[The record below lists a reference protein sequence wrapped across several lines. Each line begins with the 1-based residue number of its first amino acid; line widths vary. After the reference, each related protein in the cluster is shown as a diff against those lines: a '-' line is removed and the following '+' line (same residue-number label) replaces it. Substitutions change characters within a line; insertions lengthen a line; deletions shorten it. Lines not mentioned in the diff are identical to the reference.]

1 MERIAMGVCILMV
14 QVRRSV
20 GIIKITEKIISEIL
34 KEVCNCRLKE
44 FRTYLRYFGSG
55 KSNGFI

>member
-1 MERIAMGVCILMV
+1 MGVCILMV